1 MKSEPSR
8 ARALRRQLTATFYRK
23 NKATFFVTAG
33 AMLLLGGALLAV
45 AWILQQIIDIASG
58 DSVAPLVRMCWLC
71 VPFLRGVSFR
81 WLSLNR

>member
-1 MKSEPSR
+1 MKSEQTR

-45 AWILQQIIDIASG
+45 A
-58 DSVAPLVRMCWLC
+58 
-71 VPFLRGVSFR
+71 
-81 WLSLNR
+81 